1 MTLFPYLNPYIL
13 GTMIIIVGLLSIFYI
28 FQYQLPAI
36 ALQFKIR
43 KVNKVLHEL
52 SNGPIGSVEP
62 SVLEELF
69 QDRPFSNLWKEYRA
83 SLHQMQMVN
92 SDKESVRSTLTS
104 DFYFSK
110 EAVVDSYINAEFFKH
125 LPGILTGVGI
135 IGTFSGLIWGLRQF
149 DSANAVETLNLL
161 LGEVSSAF
169 LGSGIAIFVAIF
181 ITFFEK
187 QTLNRCYQQV
197 EELTKLL
204 DSLYKAGVGEDYLA
218 RLVKAT
224 EISAANSANLK
235 NVLIENLE
243 ILMTKQS
250 AIIGETISKS
260 LEQPINK
267 LMTIVEKAS
276 GDQSGVIKS
285 LVESLMGTFIT
296 KIDEAFGTQIEAVN
310 QAIYRS
316 TATMESVEGS
326 MRRLLDDIA
335 MASQQAVKS
344 MSEQMLET
352 VIQANIN
359 QDQKNQL
366 LRDVVADLHQMNQEH
381 QVKSQATIEQ
391 TMSKVL
397 HSFEQSLGQFA
408 SARELQNTQDETRNS
423 SLMQAT
429 KEIHQQMQLML
440 DKSLQDQH
448 QLNLQLKN
456 FVEEVNQI
464 TYDQQVKSKEVID
477 QTLQQVIG
485 SVDHSIA
492 ELASVREEQNRQ
504 DVARNDQLIAST
516 KELHQGMGEVLK
528 SALQDQHQLSL
539 QLKTFVEELNQLTFD
554 QQVKSK
560 EVIDQTLQRIVGS
573 VDQSIAQLAVVRE
586 QQNLQDEVRNSQ
598 LVASTKELH
607 QGMGEVLQSAIQDQ
621 HQLSLQLKSFVE
633 ELNQLTFDQQVKS
646 KEVIDQTLQRMI
658 GSVDQSIAQLAIVR
672 EQQNLQDEARNNQ
685 LVASTRELHQ
695 NMGEVLQ
702 SAMQDQH
709 QLSLQLKTFVEDLNQ
724 MSYDHQ
730 VKTKDMMV
738 ESTNTVL
745 KQLEIS
751 MNQIASDRQE
761 QIKDDE
767 QRAIALTGA
776 TQEFHN
782 GIANQVKELISEIN
796 GVINQS
802 NTHINA
808 IEKVSLTAIENMN
821 LGAQKMHQAADQF
834 TSAGEIVVQAFEQS
848 KTITEQMENVGQR
861 LQSMMINIQDLFK
874 QFEQSSFAHQ
884 DYMKELTQL
893 IAIAKKESGV
903 SAEILAGMERSLSTL
918 KLVENTSTEYLSQ
931 VNNVL
936 KEAFSQFNLQ
946 MMAQVTG
953 LNQENDRLLGSAVGA
968 LTSAVEQIVI
978 SATKLR
984 SN

>member
-1 MTLFPYLNPYIL
+1 
-13 GTMIIIVGLLSIFYI
+13 
-28 FQYQLPAI
+28 
-36 ALQFKIR
+36 
-43 KVNKVLHEL
+43 
-52 SNGPIGSVEP
+52 
-62 SVLEELF
+62 
-69 QDRPFSNLWKEYRA
+69 
-83 SLHQMQMVN
+83 
-92 SDKESVRSTLTS
+92 
-104 DFYFSK
+104 
-110 EAVVDSYINAEFFKH
+110 NAEFFKH

-504 DVARNDQLIAST
+504 DLARNDQLIAST

-607 QGMGEVLQSAIQDQ
+607 QGMGEVLQSAMQDQ

-633 ELNQLTFDQQVKS
+633 ALNQLTFDQQVKS
-646 KEVIDQTLQRMI
+646 KEVIDQMLQRMI
-658 GSVDQSIAQLAIVR
+658 GSVDQSIAQLAIAR

-695 NMGEVLQ
+695 NLGEVLQ

-709 QLSLQLKTFVEDLNQ
+709 QLSLQLKTFVEDLKIDKHSPQ
-724 MSYDHQ
+724 
-730 VKTKDMMV
+730 
-738 ESTNTVL
+738 
-745 KQLEIS
+745 
-751 MNQIASDRQE
+751 
-761 QIKDDE
+761 
-767 QRAIALTGA
+767 A
-776 TQEFHN
+776 T
-782 GIANQVKELISEIN
+782 
-796 GVINQS
+796 
-802 NTHINA
+802 
-808 IEKVSLTAIENMN
+808 
-821 LGAQKMHQAADQF
+821 
-834 TSAGEIVVQAFEQS
+834 
-848 KTITEQMENVGQR
+848 
-861 LQSMMINIQDLFK
+861 
-874 QFEQSSFAHQ
+874 
-884 DYMKELTQL
+884 
-893 IAIAKKESGV
+893 
-903 SAEILAGMERSLSTL
+903 
-918 KLVENTSTEYLSQ
+918 
-931 VNNVL
+931 
-936 KEAFSQFNLQ
+936 
-946 MMAQVTG
+946 
-953 LNQENDRLLGSAVGA
+953 
-968 LTSAVEQIVI
+968 
-978 SATKLR
+978 
-984 SN
+984 

>member
-1 MTLFPYLNPYIL
+1 
-13 GTMIIIVGLLSIFYI
+13 
-28 FQYQLPAI
+28 
-36 ALQFKIR
+36 
-43 KVNKVLHEL
+43 
-52 SNGPIGSVEP
+52 
-62 SVLEELF
+62 
-69 QDRPFSNLWKEYRA
+69 
-83 SLHQMQMVN
+83 
-92 SDKESVRSTLTS
+92 
-104 DFYFSK
+104 
-110 EAVVDSYINAEFFKH
+110 
-125 LPGILTGVGI
+125 
-135 IGTFSGLIWGLRQF
+135 
-149 DSANAVETLNLL
+149 
-161 LGEVSSAF
+161 
-169 LGSGIAIFVAIF
+169 
-181 ITFFEK
+181 
-187 QTLNRCYQQV
+187 
-197 EELTKLL
+197 
-204 DSLYKAGVGEDYLA
+204 
-218 RLVKAT
+218 
-224 EISAANSANLK
+224 
-235 NVLIENLE
+235 
-243 ILMTKQS
+243 
-250 AIIGETISKS
+250 
-260 LEQPINK
+260 
-267 LMTIVEKAS
+267 
-276 GDQSGVIKS
+276 
-285 LVESLMGTFIT
+285 
-296 KIDEAFGTQIEAVN
+296 
-310 QAIYRS
+310 
-316 TATMESVEGS
+316 

-492 ELASVREEQNRQ
+492 ELASVREQQNRQ

-528 SALQDQHQLSL
+528 SAMQDQHQLSL

-607 QGMGEVLQSAIQDQ
+607 QGMGEVLQSAMQDQ

-646 KEVIDQTLQRMI
+646 KEVIDQTLQRII

-672 EQQNLQDEARNNQ
+672 EQQNLQDQTRNNQ

-802 NTHINA
+802 NTHIHA

-834 TSAGEIVVQAFEQS
+834 TSAGEVVVQAFEQS

-918 KLVENTSTEYLSQ
+918 KLVENTSTEYLGQ

>member
-52 SNGPIGSVEP
+52 SNAPIGSVEP

-83 SLHQMQMVN
+83 SLHQMQMLN

-504 DVARNDQLIAST
+504 DL
-516 KELHQGMGEVLK
+516 
-528 SALQDQHQLSL
+528 
-539 QLKTFVEELNQLTFD
+539 
-554 QQVKSK
+554 
-560 EVIDQTLQRIVGS
+560 
-573 VDQSIAQLAVVRE
+573 
-586 QQNLQDEVRNSQ
+586 VRNSQ

-607 QGMGEVLQSAIQDQ
+607 QGMGEVLQSAMQDQ

-646 KEVIDQTLQRMI
+646 KEVIDQMLQRMI
-658 GSVDQSIAQLAIVR
+658 GSVDQSIAQLAIAR

-695 NMGEVLQ
+695 NLGEVLQ

-802 NTHINA
+802 NTHIHA

-834 TSAGEIVVQAFEQS
+834 TSAGDVVVQAFEQS

>member
-52 SNGPIGSVEP
+52 SNAPIGSVEP
-62 SVLEELF
+62 NVLEELF

-83 SLHQMQMVN
+83 SLHQMQMLN

-492 ELASVREEQNRQ
+492 ELASVREQQNRQ

-516 KELHQGMGEVLK
+516 KELHQGMGEVL
-528 SALQDQHQLSL
+528 
-539 QLKTFVEELNQLTFD
+539 
-554 QQVKSK
+554 
-560 EVIDQTLQRIVGS
+560 
-573 VDQSIAQLAVVRE
+573 
-586 QQNLQDEVRNSQ
+586 
-598 LVASTKELH
+598 
-607 QGMGEVLQSAIQDQ
+607 QSAMQDQ

-646 KEVIDQTLQRMI
+646 KEVIDQTLQRII
-658 GSVDQSIAQLAIVR
+658 GSVDQSIAQLASVR

-802 NTHINA
+802 NTHIHA

-834 TSAGEIVVQAFEQS
+834 TSAGEVVVQAFEQS

>member
-1 MTLFPYLNPYIL
+1 
-13 GTMIIIVGLLSIFYI
+13 
-28 FQYQLPAI
+28 
-36 ALQFKIR
+36 
-43 KVNKVLHEL
+43 
-52 SNGPIGSVEP
+52 
-62 SVLEELF
+62 
-69 QDRPFSNLWKEYRA
+69 
-83 SLHQMQMVN
+83 
-92 SDKESVRSTLTS
+92 
-104 DFYFSK
+104 
-110 EAVVDSYINAEFFKH
+110 
-125 LPGILTGVGI
+125 
-135 IGTFSGLIWGLRQF
+135 
-149 DSANAVETLNLL
+149 
-161 LGEVSSAF
+161 
-169 LGSGIAIFVAIF
+169 
-181 ITFFEK
+181 
-187 QTLNRCYQQV
+187 
-197 EELTKLL
+197 
-204 DSLYKAGVGEDYLA
+204 
-218 RLVKAT
+218 
-224 EISAANSANLK
+224 
-235 NVLIENLE
+235 
-243 ILMTKQS
+243 
-250 AIIGETISKS
+250 
-260 LEQPINK
+260 
-267 LMTIVEKAS
+267 
-276 GDQSGVIKS
+276 
-285 LVESLMGTFIT
+285 
-296 KIDEAFGTQIEAVN
+296 
-310 QAIYRS
+310 
-316 TATMESVEGS
+316 

-397 HSFEQSLGQFA
+397 QSFEQSLGQFA

-492 ELASVREEQNRQ
+492 ELASVRE
-504 DVARNDQLIAST
+504 
-516 KELHQGMGEVLK
+516 
-528 SALQDQHQLSL
+528 
-539 QLKTFVEELNQLTFD
+539 
-554 QQVKSK
+554 
-560 EVIDQTLQRIVGS
+560 
-573 VDQSIAQLAVVRE
+573 

-607 QGMGEVLQSAIQDQ
+607 QGMGEVLQSAMQDQ

-646 KEVIDQTLQRMI
+646 KEVIDQTLQRII

-672 EQQNLQDEARNNQ
+672 EQQNLQDETRNNQ

-782 GIANQVKELISEIN
+782 GIANQVKELISEMN

-802 NTHINA
+802 NTHIHA

-834 TSAGEIVVQAFEQS
+834 TSAGEVVVQAFEQS

-918 KLVENTSTEYLSQ
+918 KLVENTSTEYLGQ

>member
-1 MTLFPYLNPYIL
+1 
-13 GTMIIIVGLLSIFYI
+13 
-28 FQYQLPAI
+28 
-36 ALQFKIR
+36 
-43 KVNKVLHEL
+43 
-52 SNGPIGSVEP
+52 
-62 SVLEELF
+62 
-69 QDRPFSNLWKEYRA
+69 
-83 SLHQMQMVN
+83 
-92 SDKESVRSTLTS
+92 
-104 DFYFSK
+104 
-110 EAVVDSYINAEFFKH
+110 
-125 LPGILTGVGI
+125 
-135 IGTFSGLIWGLRQF
+135 
-149 DSANAVETLNLL
+149 
-161 LGEVSSAF
+161 
-169 LGSGIAIFVAIF
+169 
-181 ITFFEK
+181 
-187 QTLNRCYQQV
+187 
-197 EELTKLL
+197 
-204 DSLYKAGVGEDYLA
+204 
-218 RLVKAT
+218 
-224 EISAANSANLK
+224 
-235 NVLIENLE
+235 
-243 ILMTKQS
+243 
-250 AIIGETISKS
+250 
-260 LEQPINK
+260 
-267 LMTIVEKAS
+267 MTIVEKAS

-504 DVARNDQLIAST
+504 DLARNDQLIAST

-607 QGMGEVLQSAIQDQ
+607 QGMGEVLQSAMQDQ

-646 KEVIDQTLQRMI
+646 KEVIDQMLQRMI
-658 GSVDQSIAQLAIVR
+658 GSVDQSIAQLAIAR

-695 NMGEVLQ
+695 NLGEVLQ

-802 NTHINA
+802 NTHIHA

-834 TSAGEIVVQAFEQS
+834 TSAGDVVVQAFEQS

>member
-52 SNGPIGSVEP
+52 SNAPIGSVEP

-83 SLHQMQMVN
+83 SLHQMQMLN

-504 DVARNDQLIAST
+504 DLARNDQLIAST

-607 QGMGEVLQSAIQDQ
+607 QGMGEVLQSA
-621 HQLSLQLKSFVE
+621 
-633 ELNQLTFDQQVKS
+633 
-646 KEVIDQTLQRMI
+646 
-658 GSVDQSIAQLAIVR
+658 
-672 EQQNLQDEARNNQ
+672 
-685 LVASTRELHQ
+685 
-695 NMGEVLQ
+695 
-702 SAMQDQH
+702 MQDQH

-730 VKTKDMMV
+730 VKTKDVMV

-802 NTHINA
+802 NTHIHA

-834 TSAGEIVVQAFEQS
+834 TSAGDVVVQAFEQS

>member
-1 MTLFPYLNPYIL
+1 
-13 GTMIIIVGLLSIFYI
+13 
-28 FQYQLPAI
+28 
-36 ALQFKIR
+36 
-43 KVNKVLHEL
+43 
-52 SNGPIGSVEP
+52 
-62 SVLEELF
+62 
-69 QDRPFSNLWKEYRA
+69 
-83 SLHQMQMVN
+83 
-92 SDKESVRSTLTS
+92 
-104 DFYFSK
+104 
-110 EAVVDSYINAEFFKH
+110 
-125 LPGILTGVGI
+125 
-135 IGTFSGLIWGLRQF
+135 
-149 DSANAVETLNLL
+149 
-161 LGEVSSAF
+161 
-169 LGSGIAIFVAIF
+169 
-181 ITFFEK
+181 
-187 QTLNRCYQQV
+187 
-197 EELTKLL
+197 
-204 DSLYKAGVGEDYLA
+204 
-218 RLVKAT
+218 
-224 EISAANSANLK
+224 
-235 NVLIENLE
+235 
-243 ILMTKQS
+243 
-250 AIIGETISKS
+250 
-260 LEQPINK
+260 
-267 LMTIVEKAS
+267 
-276 GDQSGVIKS
+276 
-285 LVESLMGTFIT
+285 
-296 KIDEAFGTQIEAVN
+296 
-310 QAIYRS
+310 
-316 TATMESVEGS
+316 
-326 MRRLLDDIA
+326 

-492 ELASVREEQNRQ
+492 ELASVREQQNRQ

-528 SALQDQHQLSL
+528 SAMQDQHQLSL

-607 QGMGEVLQSAIQDQ
+607 QGMGEVLQSAMQDQ

-646 KEVIDQTLQRMI
+646 KEVIDQTLQRII

-672 EQQNLQDEARNNQ
+672 EQQNLQDQTRNNQ

-782 GIANQVKELISEIN
+782 GIANQVKELISEMN

-802 NTHINA
+802 NTHIHA

-834 TSAGEIVVQAFEQS
+834 TSAGEVVVQAFEQS

-918 KLVENTSTEYLSQ
+918 KLVENTSTEYLGQ

>member
-1 MTLFPYLNPYIL
+1 
-13 GTMIIIVGLLSIFYI
+13 
-28 FQYQLPAI
+28 
-36 ALQFKIR
+36 
-43 KVNKVLHEL
+43 
-52 SNGPIGSVEP
+52 
-62 SVLEELF
+62 
-69 QDRPFSNLWKEYRA
+69 
-83 SLHQMQMVN
+83 MQMLH

-492 ELASVREEQNRQ
+492 ELASVREQQNRQ

-607 QGMGEVLQSAIQDQ
+607 QGMGEVLQSAMQDQ

-646 KEVIDQTLQRMI
+646 KEVIDQTLQRII

-685 LVASTRELHQ
+685 IVASTRELHQ

-802 NTHINA
+802 NTHIHA

-834 TSAGEIVVQAFEQS
+834 TSAGEVVVQAFEQS
-848 KTITEQMENVGQR
+848 KTITEQMENVGQS

>member
-52 SNGPIGSVEP
+52 SNAPIGSVEP

-250 AIIGETISKS
+250 EIIGETISKS

-352 VIQANIN
+352 VLQANIN

-492 ELASVREEQNRQ
+492 ELASVREQQNRQ

-516 KELHQGMGEVLK
+516 KELHQGMGEVL
-528 SALQDQHQLSL
+528 
-539 QLKTFVEELNQLTFD
+539 
-554 QQVKSK
+554 
-560 EVIDQTLQRIVGS
+560 
-573 VDQSIAQLAVVRE
+573 
-586 QQNLQDEVRNSQ
+586 
-598 LVASTKELH
+598 
-607 QGMGEVLQSAIQDQ
+607 QSAMQDQ

-646 KEVIDQTLQRMI
+646 KEVIDQTLQRII

-672 EQQNLQDEARNNQ
+672 EQQNLQDQTRNNQ

-802 NTHINA
+802 NTHIHA

-834 TSAGEIVVQAFEQS
+834 TSAGEVVVQAFEQS

-918 KLVENTSTEYLSQ
+918 KLVENTSTEYLGQ

>member
-1 MTLFPYLNPYIL
+1 
-13 GTMIIIVGLLSIFYI
+13 
-28 FQYQLPAI
+28 
-36 ALQFKIR
+36 
-43 KVNKVLHEL
+43 
-52 SNGPIGSVEP
+52 
-62 SVLEELF
+62 
-69 QDRPFSNLWKEYRA
+69 
-83 SLHQMQMVN
+83 MVN

-492 ELASVREEQNRQ
+492 ELASVREQQNRQ

-528 SALQDQHQLSL
+528 SAMQDQHQLSL

-607 QGMGEVLQSAIQDQ
+607 QGMGEVLQSAMQDQ

-646 KEVIDQTLQRMI
+646 KEVIDQTLQRII

-672 EQQNLQDEARNNQ
+672 EQQNLQDQTRNNQ

-802 NTHINA
+802 NTHIHA

-834 TSAGEIVVQAFEQS
+834 TSAGEVVVQAFEQS

-918 KLVENTSTEYLSQ
+918 KLVENTSTEYLGQ

>member
-1 MTLFPYLNPYIL
+1 M
-13 GTMIIIVGLLSIFYI
+13 
-28 FQYQLPAI
+28 
-36 ALQFKIR
+36 
-43 KVNKVLHEL
+43 
-52 SNGPIGSVEP
+52 
-62 SVLEELF
+62 
-69 QDRPFSNLWKEYRA
+69 
-83 SLHQMQMVN
+83 
-92 SDKESVRSTLTS
+92 
-104 DFYFSK
+104 
-110 EAVVDSYINAEFFKH
+110 
-125 LPGILTGVGI
+125 GI

-397 HSFEQSLGQFA
+397 QSFEQSLGQFA

-492 ELASVREEQNRQ
+492 ELASVREQQNRQ

-528 SALQDQHQLSL
+528 SAMQDQHQLSL

-607 QGMGEVLQSAIQDQ
+607 QGMGEVLQSAMQDQ

-646 KEVIDQTLQRMI
+646 KEVIDQTLQRII

-672 EQQNLQDEARNNQ
+672 EQQNLQDQTRNNQ

-802 NTHINA
+802 NTHIHA

-834 TSAGEIVVQAFEQS
+834 TSAGEVVVQAFEQS

-918 KLVENTSTEYLSQ
+918 KLVENTSTEYLGQ

>member
-1 MTLFPYLNPYIL
+1 
-13 GTMIIIVGLLSIFYI
+13 
-28 FQYQLPAI
+28 
-36 ALQFKIR
+36 
-43 KVNKVLHEL
+43 
-52 SNGPIGSVEP
+52 
-62 SVLEELF
+62 
-69 QDRPFSNLWKEYRA
+69 
-83 SLHQMQMVN
+83 
-92 SDKESVRSTLTS
+92 
-104 DFYFSK
+104 
-110 EAVVDSYINAEFFKH
+110 
-125 LPGILTGVGI
+125 
-135 IGTFSGLIWGLRQF
+135 
-149 DSANAVETLNLL
+149 
-161 LGEVSSAF
+161 
-169 LGSGIAIFVAIF
+169 
-181 ITFFEK
+181 
-187 QTLNRCYQQV
+187 
-197 EELTKLL
+197 
-204 DSLYKAGVGEDYLA
+204 
-218 RLVKAT
+218 
-224 EISAANSANLK
+224 
-235 NVLIENLE
+235 
-243 ILMTKQS
+243 
-250 AIIGETISKS
+250 
-260 LEQPINK
+260 
-267 LMTIVEKAS
+267 
-276 GDQSGVIKS
+276 
-285 LVESLMGTFIT
+285 
-296 KIDEAFGTQIEAVN
+296 
-310 QAIYRS
+310 
-316 TATMESVEGS
+316 
-326 MRRLLDDIA
+326 
-335 MASQQAVKS
+335 
-344 MSEQMLET
+344 
-352 VIQANIN
+352 
-359 QDQKNQL
+359 
-366 LRDVVADLHQMNQEH
+366 MNQEH

-492 ELASVREEQNRQ
+492 ELASVREQQNRQ

-528 SALQDQHQLSL
+528 SAMQDQHQLSL

-607 QGMGEVLQSAIQDQ
+607 QGMGEVLQSAMQDQ

-646 KEVIDQTLQRMI
+646 KEVIDQTLQRII

-672 EQQNLQDEARNNQ
+672 EQQNLQDETRNNQ

-802 NTHINA
+802 NTHIHA

-834 TSAGEIVVQAFEQS
+834 SSAGEVVVQAFEQS

-918 KLVENTSTEYLSQ
+918 KLVENTSTEYLGQ

>member
-52 SNGPIGSVEP
+52 SNAPIGSVEP

-492 ELASVREEQNRQ
+492 ELASVRE
-504 DVARNDQLIAST
+504 
-516 KELHQGMGEVLK
+516 
-528 SALQDQHQLSL
+528 
-539 QLKTFVEELNQLTFD
+539 
-554 QQVKSK
+554 
-560 EVIDQTLQRIVGS
+560 
-573 VDQSIAQLAVVRE
+573 

-607 QGMGEVLQSAIQDQ
+607 QGMGEVLQSAMQDQ

-646 KEVIDQTLQRMI
+646 KEVIDQTLQRII

-672 EQQNLQDEARNNQ
+672 EQQNLQDQTRNNQ

-802 NTHINA
+802 NTHIHA

-834 TSAGEIVVQAFEQS
+834 TSAGEVVVQAFEQS

-918 KLVENTSTEYLSQ
+918 KLVENTSTEYLGQ

>member
-1 MTLFPYLNPYIL
+1 
-13 GTMIIIVGLLSIFYI
+13 
-28 FQYQLPAI
+28 
-36 ALQFKIR
+36 
-43 KVNKVLHEL
+43 
-52 SNGPIGSVEP
+52 
-62 SVLEELF
+62 
-69 QDRPFSNLWKEYRA
+69 
-83 SLHQMQMVN
+83 
-92 SDKESVRSTLTS
+92 
-104 DFYFSK
+104 
-110 EAVVDSYINAEFFKH
+110 
-125 LPGILTGVGI
+125 
-135 IGTFSGLIWGLRQF
+135 
-149 DSANAVETLNLL
+149 
-161 LGEVSSAF
+161 
-169 LGSGIAIFVAIF
+169 
-181 ITFFEK
+181 
-187 QTLNRCYQQV
+187 
-197 EELTKLL
+197 
-204 DSLYKAGVGEDYLA
+204 
-218 RLVKAT
+218 
-224 EISAANSANLK
+224 
-235 NVLIENLE
+235 
-243 ILMTKQS
+243 
-250 AIIGETISKS
+250 
-260 LEQPINK
+260 
-267 LMTIVEKAS
+267 
-276 GDQSGVIKS
+276 
-285 LVESLMGTFIT
+285 
-296 KIDEAFGTQIEAVN
+296 
-310 QAIYRS
+310 
-316 TATMESVEGS
+316 
-326 MRRLLDDIA
+326 
-335 MASQQAVKS
+335 

-492 ELASVREEQNRQ
+492 ELASVREQQNRQ

-528 SALQDQHQLSL
+528 SAMQDQHQLSL

-607 QGMGEVLQSAIQDQ
+607 QGMGEVLQSAMQDQ

-646 KEVIDQTLQRMI
+646 KEVIDQTLQRII

-672 EQQNLQDEARNNQ
+672 EQQNLQDETRNNQ

-802 NTHINA
+802 NTHIHA

-834 TSAGEIVVQAFEQS
+834 TSAGEVVVQAFEQS

-918 KLVENTSTEYLSQ
+918 KLVENTSTEYLGQ

>member
-1 MTLFPYLNPYIL
+1 M
-13 GTMIIIVGLLSIFYI
+13 
-28 FQYQLPAI
+28 
-36 ALQFKIR
+36 
-43 KVNKVLHEL
+43 
-52 SNGPIGSVEP
+52 
-62 SVLEELF
+62 
-69 QDRPFSNLWKEYRA
+69 
-83 SLHQMQMVN
+83 
-92 SDKESVRSTLTS
+92 
-104 DFYFSK
+104 
-110 EAVVDSYINAEFFKH
+110 
-125 LPGILTGVGI
+125 
-135 IGTFSGLIWGLRQF
+135 
-149 DSANAVETLNLL
+149 
-161 LGEVSSAF
+161 GEVSSAF

-204 DSLYKAGVGEDYLA
+204 DSLYKSGVGEDYLA

-492 ELASVREEQNRQ
+492 ELASVREQQKRQ

-528 SALQDQHQLSL
+528 SAMQDQHQLSL

-607 QGMGEVLQSAIQDQ
+607 QGMGDVL
-621 HQLSLQLKSFVE
+621 K
-633 ELNQLTFDQQVKS
+633 
-646 KEVIDQTLQRMI
+646 
-658 GSVDQSIAQLAIVR
+658 
-672 EQQNLQDEARNNQ
+672 
-685 LVASTRELHQ
+685 
-695 NMGEVLQ
+695 

-802 NTHINA
+802 NTHIHA

-834 TSAGEIVVQAFEQS
+834 TSAGEVVVQAFEQS

-918 KLVENTSTEYLSQ
+918 KLVENTSTEYLGQ

>member
-1 MTLFPYLNPYIL
+1 
-13 GTMIIIVGLLSIFYI
+13 
-28 FQYQLPAI
+28 
-36 ALQFKIR
+36 
-43 KVNKVLHEL
+43 
-52 SNGPIGSVEP
+52 
-62 SVLEELF
+62 
-69 QDRPFSNLWKEYRA
+69 
-83 SLHQMQMVN
+83 MQMLN

-504 DVARNDQLIAST
+504 DLARNDQLIAST

-607 QGMGEVLQSAIQDQ
+607 QGMGEVLQSAMQDQ

-646 KEVIDQTLQRMI
+646 KEVIDQMLQRMI
-658 GSVDQSIAQLAIVR
+658 GSVDQSIAQLAIAR

-730 VKTKDMMV
+730 VKTKDVMV

-802 NTHINA
+802 NTHIHA

-834 TSAGEIVVQAFEQS
+834 TSAGDVVVQAFEQS

>member
-1 MTLFPYLNPYIL
+1 
-13 GTMIIIVGLLSIFYI
+13 
-28 FQYQLPAI
+28 
-36 ALQFKIR
+36 
-43 KVNKVLHEL
+43 
-52 SNGPIGSVEP
+52 
-62 SVLEELF
+62 
-69 QDRPFSNLWKEYRA
+69 
-83 SLHQMQMVN
+83 
-92 SDKESVRSTLTS
+92 
-104 DFYFSK
+104 
-110 EAVVDSYINAEFFKH
+110 
-125 LPGILTGVGI
+125 
-135 IGTFSGLIWGLRQF
+135 
-149 DSANAVETLNLL
+149 
-161 LGEVSSAF
+161 
-169 LGSGIAIFVAIF
+169 
-181 ITFFEK
+181 
-187 QTLNRCYQQV
+187 
-197 EELTKLL
+197 
-204 DSLYKAGVGEDYLA
+204 
-218 RLVKAT
+218 
-224 EISAANSANLK
+224 
-235 NVLIENLE
+235 
-243 ILMTKQS
+243 
-250 AIIGETISKS
+250 
-260 LEQPINK
+260 
-267 LMTIVEKAS
+267 
-276 GDQSGVIKS
+276 
-285 LVESLMGTFIT
+285 
-296 KIDEAFGTQIEAVN
+296 
-310 QAIYRS
+310 
-316 TATMESVEGS
+316 

-397 HSFEQSLGQFA
+397 QSFEQSLGQFA

-492 ELASVREEQNRQ
+492 ELASVREQQNRQ

-528 SALQDQHQLSL
+528 SAMQDQHQLSL

-607 QGMGEVLQSAIQDQ
+607 QGMGEVLQSAMQDQ

-646 KEVIDQTLQRMI
+646 KEVIDQTLQRII

-672 EQQNLQDEARNNQ
+672 EQQNLQDETRNNQ

-782 GIANQVKELISEIN
+782 GIANQVKELISEMN

-802 NTHINA
+802 NTHIHA

-834 TSAGEIVVQAFEQS
+834 TSAGEVVVQAFEQS

-918 KLVENTSTEYLSQ
+918 KLVENTSTEYLGQ

>member
-1 MTLFPYLNPYIL
+1 
-13 GTMIIIVGLLSIFYI
+13 
-28 FQYQLPAI
+28 
-36 ALQFKIR
+36 
-43 KVNKVLHEL
+43 
-52 SNGPIGSVEP
+52 
-62 SVLEELF
+62 
-69 QDRPFSNLWKEYRA
+69 
-83 SLHQMQMVN
+83 MQMVN

-492 ELASVREEQNRQ
+492 ELASVREQQNRQ

-528 SALQDQHQLSL
+528 SAMQDQHQLSL

-607 QGMGEVLQSAIQDQ
+607 QGMGEVLQSAMQDQ

-646 KEVIDQTLQRMI
+646 KEVIDQTLQRII

-672 EQQNLQDEARNNQ
+672 EQQNLQDQTRNNQ

-782 GIANQVKELISEIN
+782 GIANQVKELISEMN

-802 NTHINA
+802 NTHIHA

-834 TSAGEIVVQAFEQS
+834 TSAGEVVVQAFEQS

-918 KLVENTSTEYLSQ
+918 KLVENTSTEYLGQ

>member
-1 MTLFPYLNPYIL
+1 
-13 GTMIIIVGLLSIFYI
+13 
-28 FQYQLPAI
+28 
-36 ALQFKIR
+36 
-43 KVNKVLHEL
+43 
-52 SNGPIGSVEP
+52 
-62 SVLEELF
+62 
-69 QDRPFSNLWKEYRA
+69 
-83 SLHQMQMVN
+83 
-92 SDKESVRSTLTS
+92 
-104 DFYFSK
+104 
-110 EAVVDSYINAEFFKH
+110 
-125 LPGILTGVGI
+125 
-135 IGTFSGLIWGLRQF
+135 
-149 DSANAVETLNLL
+149 
-161 LGEVSSAF
+161 
-169 LGSGIAIFVAIF
+169 
-181 ITFFEK
+181 
-187 QTLNRCYQQV
+187 
-197 EELTKLL
+197 
-204 DSLYKAGVGEDYLA
+204 
-218 RLVKAT
+218 
-224 EISAANSANLK
+224 
-235 NVLIENLE
+235 
-243 ILMTKQS
+243 
-250 AIIGETISKS
+250 
-260 LEQPINK
+260 
-267 LMTIVEKAS
+267 
-276 GDQSGVIKS
+276 
-285 LVESLMGTFIT
+285 
-296 KIDEAFGTQIEAVN
+296 
-310 QAIYRS
+310 
-316 TATMESVEGS
+316 

-492 ELASVREEQNRQ
+492 ELASVREQQNRQ

-528 SALQDQHQLSL
+528 SAMQDQHQLSL

-607 QGMGEVLQSAIQDQ
+607 QGMGEVLQSAMQDQ

-646 KEVIDQTLQRMI
+646 KEVIDQTLQRII

-672 EQQNLQDEARNNQ
+672 EQQNLQDETRNNQ

-782 GIANQVKELISEIN
+782 GIANQVKELISEMN

-802 NTHINA
+802 NTHIHA

-834 TSAGEIVVQAFEQS
+834 TSAGEVVVQAFEQS

-918 KLVENTSTEYLSQ
+918 KLVENTSTEYLGQ

>member
-52 SNGPIGSVEP
+52 SNAPIGSVEP

-276 GDQSGVIKS
+276 GDQSGVIKT

-397 HSFEQSLGQFA
+397 QSFEQSLGQFA

-492 ELASVREEQNRQ
+492 ELASVREQQNRQ

-516 KELHQGMGEVLK
+516 KELHQGMGEVL
-528 SALQDQHQLSL
+528 
-539 QLKTFVEELNQLTFD
+539 
-554 QQVKSK
+554 
-560 EVIDQTLQRIVGS
+560 
-573 VDQSIAQLAVVRE
+573 
-586 QQNLQDEVRNSQ
+586 
-598 LVASTKELH
+598 
-607 QGMGEVLQSAIQDQ
+607 QSAMQDQ

-646 KEVIDQTLQRMI
+646 KEVIDQTLQRII

-672 EQQNLQDEARNNQ
+672 EQQNLQDETRNNQ

-802 NTHINA
+802 NTHIHA

-834 TSAGEIVVQAFEQS
+834 TSAGEVVVQAFEQS

-918 KLVENTSTEYLSQ
+918 KLVENTSTEYLGQ

>member
-52 SNGPIGSVEP
+52 SNAPIGSVEP

-104 DFYFSK
+104 DFYFST

-492 ELASVREEQNRQ
+492 ELASVREQQNRQ

-528 SALQDQHQLSL
+528 SAMQDQHQLSL

-607 QGMGEVLQSAIQDQ
+607 QG
-621 HQLSLQLKSFVE
+621 
-633 ELNQLTFDQQVKS
+633 
-646 KEVIDQTLQRMI
+646 
-658 GSVDQSIAQLAIVR
+658 
-672 EQQNLQDEARNNQ
+672 
-685 LVASTRELHQ
+685 
-695 NMGEVLQ
+695 MGEVLQ

-802 NTHINA
+802 NTHIHA

-834 TSAGEIVVQAFEQS
+834 TSAGEVVVQAFEQS

-918 KLVENTSTEYLSQ
+918 KLVENTSTEYLGQ

>member
-1 MTLFPYLNPYIL
+1 
-13 GTMIIIVGLLSIFYI
+13 
-28 FQYQLPAI
+28 
-36 ALQFKIR
+36 
-43 KVNKVLHEL
+43 
-52 SNGPIGSVEP
+52 
-62 SVLEELF
+62 
-69 QDRPFSNLWKEYRA
+69 
-83 SLHQMQMVN
+83 
-92 SDKESVRSTLTS
+92 
-104 DFYFSK
+104 
-110 EAVVDSYINAEFFKH
+110 
-125 LPGILTGVGI
+125 
-135 IGTFSGLIWGLRQF
+135 
-149 DSANAVETLNLL
+149 
-161 LGEVSSAF
+161 
-169 LGSGIAIFVAIF
+169 
-181 ITFFEK
+181 
-187 QTLNRCYQQV
+187 
-197 EELTKLL
+197 
-204 DSLYKAGVGEDYLA
+204 
-218 RLVKAT
+218 
-224 EISAANSANLK
+224 
-235 NVLIENLE
+235 
-243 ILMTKQS
+243 
-250 AIIGETISKS
+250 
-260 LEQPINK
+260 
-267 LMTIVEKAS
+267 
-276 GDQSGVIKS
+276 
-285 LVESLMGTFIT
+285 
-296 KIDEAFGTQIEAVN
+296 
-310 QAIYRS
+310 
-316 TATMESVEGS
+316 

-492 ELASVREEQNRQ
+492 ELASVREQQNRQ

-528 SALQDQHQLSL
+528 SAMQDQHQLSL

-607 QGMGEVLQSAIQDQ
+607 QGMGEVLQSAMQDQ

-646 KEVIDQTLQRMI
+646 KEVIDQTLQRII

-672 EQQNLQDEARNNQ
+672 EQQNLQDETRNNQ

-802 NTHINA
+802 NTHIHA

-834 TSAGEIVVQAFEQS
+834 TSAGEVVVQAFEQS

-918 KLVENTSTEYLSQ
+918 KLVENTSSEYLGQ

>member
-1 MTLFPYLNPYIL
+1 
-13 GTMIIIVGLLSIFYI
+13 
-28 FQYQLPAI
+28 
-36 ALQFKIR
+36 
-43 KVNKVLHEL
+43 
-52 SNGPIGSVEP
+52 
-62 SVLEELF
+62 
-69 QDRPFSNLWKEYRA
+69 
-83 SLHQMQMVN
+83 
-92 SDKESVRSTLTS
+92 
-104 DFYFSK
+104 
-110 EAVVDSYINAEFFKH
+110 
-125 LPGILTGVGI
+125 
-135 IGTFSGLIWGLRQF
+135 
-149 DSANAVETLNLL
+149 
-161 LGEVSSAF
+161 
-169 LGSGIAIFVAIF
+169 
-181 ITFFEK
+181 
-187 QTLNRCYQQV
+187 
-197 EELTKLL
+197 
-204 DSLYKAGVGEDYLA
+204 
-218 RLVKAT
+218 
-224 EISAANSANLK
+224 
-235 NVLIENLE
+235 
-243 ILMTKQS
+243 
-250 AIIGETISKS
+250 
-260 LEQPINK
+260 
-267 LMTIVEKAS
+267 MTIVEKAS

-391 TMSKVL
+391 TMRKVL

-492 ELASVREEQNRQ
+492 ELASVREQQNRQ

-607 QGMGEVLQSAIQDQ
+607 QGMGEVLQSAMQDQ

-646 KEVIDQTLQRMI
+646 KEVIDQTLQRII
-658 GSVDQSIAQLAIVR
+658 GSVDQSIAQLAIAR
-672 EQQNLQDEARNNQ
+672 EQQNLQDETRNNQ

-802 NTHINA
+802 NTHIHA

-834 TSAGEIVVQAFEQS
+834 TSAGEVVVQAFEQS

-918 KLVENTSTEYLSQ
+918 KLVENTSTEYLGQ